1 MTQVMARRIVIC
13 RFKPAEST
21 PSQKSLFR
29 LEYGNAITKVLKNHC
44 AMQILASTVKIQ

>member
-21 PSQKSLFR
+21 PSQKSL